1 MPPSDQEWSSTE
13 YRATAGPHAPSAGES
28 RGAEVLRVALYRW
41 ALPEDPRPL
50 QKAVTRLATGGVD
63 FVLFT
68 SRRQVEHVV
77 MTAGELGLADA
88 LVERARLMLVAS
100 IGPVCSEALRR
111 HGLPIDLEP
120 EHPKM
125 GHLVVAVAQRGPDRL
140 RAKRAAHER
149 ERDGG
154 SGEA

>member
-1 MPPSDQEWSSTE
+1 
-13 YRATAGPHAPSAGES
+13 
-28 RGAEVLRVALYRW
+28 
-41 ALPEDPRPL
+41 
-50 QKAVTRLATGGVD
+50 
-63 FVLFT
+63 
-68 SRRQVEHVV
+68 

-88 LVERARLMLVAS
+88 LVDRARLMIVAS

-111 HGLPIDLEP
+111 HGLPVDLEP

-125 GHLVVAVAQRGPDRL
+125 GHLVVAVARRGPDLL

-154 SGEA
+154 SGKA